1 MPTARDGPGFSAGVG
16 RRIADKFKGHKGN
29 TCDMAAASSLAHA
42 ASSQISRLKSERDR
56 FVALAFCWGDL
67 LVELDAGGTIVFAG
81 GVTQPFLGRSPEDL
95 AGSRL
100 EDNLAAQD
108 RVLFRQIL
116 KIAEQ
121 RGRTDHLALR
131 LHGKLGVTP
140 PFSVAGYRLDE
151 FDGHFFLALRLTG
164 GSGETAAVSRDQGT
178 GLFDGGEFANVV
190 AARASRLRAGGADV
204 RMTLVTMDDLENLR
218 TRLDEASD
226 QSLMSTVGACFRAHS
241 VDGDTAGRIADGRYG
256 LLHRSDVSVL
266 AFEQELIDA
275 IREADPAGEGLALET
290 ATVEIGDATVSEE
303 DMARSLLYVVNRFR
317 ESKGGAFTIKSLSSN
332 LSSLMNE
339 ATHSVESF
347 KRMVANRSFNLAFQP
362 IIDANSGAIHHYEA
376 LARFAGAA
384 ATDSPYQQITFAEET
399 GLITDFD
406 LAIVQKAIDWLD
418 KFPRNTNR
426 FPIAVNVSG
435 HSVGS
440 ERYVSALYA
449 KLRENAW
456 VRDKL
461 LFEIT
466 ESSRMADLDI
476 ANTFIQGLRQVG
488 HHVCLDDFGA
498 GAASFQYLSALDVDV
513 VKLDGSAIRNA
524 RRGKKGRA
532 FLTAL
537 AALCHTLG
545 VETIAEMIDKEDAL
559 TFVRECG
566 VNYVQGFLFGQP
578 STSIKDFDPLPK
590 ADLFRGRR

>member
-1 MPTARDGPGFSAGVG
+1 
-16 RRIADKFKGHKGN
+16 
-29 TCDMAAASSLAHA
+29 MAAESSLVHP
-42 ASSQISRLKSERDR
+42 SPSQISRLKSERDR

-67 LVELDAGGTIVFAG
+67 LLELDAEGTIAFAG
-81 GVTQPFLGRSPEDL
+81 GATEPLLGRPPGDL
-95 AGSRL
+95 VGSRF
-100 EDNLAAQD
+100 EDNLAASD
-108 RVLFRQIL
+108 RALLRQVL
-116 KIAEQ
+116 KIAEK
-121 RGRTDHLALR
+121 RGRTDHLGLR
-131 LHGKLGVTP
+131 LLGKRGVTP
-140 PFSVAGYRLDE
+140 PFSVAGHRLDE
-151 FDGHFFLALRLTG
+151 FDGHFFLALRLNG
-164 GSGETAAVSRDQGT
+164 GNGETKTVGAVRDQDT
-178 GLFDGGEFANVV
+178 GLFDGGPFANVV
-190 AARASRLRAGGADV
+190 AERANQLRASGADV
-204 RMTLVTMDDLENLR
+204 RLTLVTMDDFADLR
-218 TRLDEASD
+218 AGLDEASD
-226 QSLMSTVGACFRAHS
+226 RALMSTVGACFRANS

-266 AFEQELIDA
+266 AFEQELSDV
-275 IREADPAGEGLALET
+275 IRKADPEGRGLAVET
-290 ATVEIGDATVSEE
+290 ATVEIGDAAVSEE

-317 ESKGGAFTIKSLSSN
+317 QSTGGAFTIKSLSSN

-347 KRMVANRSFNLAFQP
+347 KRMVASRSFNLAFQP
-362 IIDANSGAIHHYEA
+362 IIDVNTGVIHHYEA
-376 LARFAGAA
+376 LARFPGAA
-384 ATDSPYQQITFAEET
+384 NESPYQQITFAEET

-406 LAIVQKAIDWLD
+406 LAIVQKAVEWLD
-418 KFPRNTNR
+418 RFPRNTNR
-426 FPIAVNVSG
+426 FPIAINVSG

-466 ESSRMADLDI
+466 ESSRMADLET

-524 RRGKKGRA
+524 RRGKKGKA

-537 AALCHTLG
+537 SALCRSLG
-545 VETIAEMIDKEDAL
+545 VETIAEMIEKEDAL
-559 TFVRECG
+559 AFVRDCG

-578 STSIKDFDPLPK
+578 SASIKDFDPLPK
-590 ADLFRGRR
+590 VELFRSRR